1 MSTTHGRRSVWGLE
15 PESRAARPVQVWA
28 CRARARTRPAC
39 AHGSSSAARAM
50 SAGQWGRGG
59 VARGVAKSEARVW
72 AVRLGCRRARA
83 EAQIA
88 GLGGAARTSRQ
99 RSVHDPTRR
108 HRSYIAE
115 KTCFRRGLSACILAH
130 RDIFSGKRRTSLL
143 HLAGRCKESIEY
155 NRICVVSWH
164 TAASACSA

>member
-1 MSTTHGRRSVWGLE
+1 
-15 PESRAARPVQVWA
+15 
-28 CRARARTRPAC
+28 
-39 AHGSSSAARAM
+39 M

-99 RSVHDPTRR
+99 RSVHDPTR
-108 HRSYIAE
+108 HRSKQKKRVPAFCILVRLLNISLLSRLRVAVSARPHGMGFVLE
-115 KTCFRRGLSACILAH
+115 TLSAY
-130 RDIFSGKRRTSLL
+130 FKNETE
-143 HLAGRCKESIEY
+143 AGFKAQGSY
-155 NRICVVSWH
+155 
-164 TAASACSA
+164 